1 MRVDGSG
8 RVSADTARAKREES
22 IFVTVFMTAEPV
34 VQAALT
40 CLSTKELGRVGTA
53 SPTLRMH
60 EAIVEHMRTAMIA
73 TTAACERVI
82 ALQALN
88 VRLWHM
94 LFPRDMTR
102 LAETG
107 AHGLYLPV
115 PPGEDWERR
124 EEEDRAFAAHLF
136 AVICRRYPS
145 RSRSRTSR
153 PSPVPVH
160 RPYPEL
166 PDHHLLNRLSGRV
179 LH

>member
-22 IFVTVFMTAEPV
+22 IFVTAFMTAEPM

-73 TTAACERVI
+73 TTAAFERII
-82 ALQALN
+82 ALPAPN

-115 PPGEDWERR
+115 RVGNAVRRKTER
-124 EEEDRAFAAHLF
+124 
-136 AVICRRYPS
+136 S
-145 RSRSRTSR
+145 QRTS
-153 PSPVPVH
+153 SH
-160 RPYPEL
+160 
-166 PDHHLLNRLSGRV
+166 
-179 LH
+179 

>member
-1 MRVDGSG
+1 MRADGSG

-73 TTAACERVI
+73 TTAAFERI
-82 ALQALN
+82 LSLPAPN

-124 EEEDRAFAAHLF
+124 EEEDRAFAAHCF
-136 AVICRRYPS
+136 ALMNRRSTAS
-145 RSRSRTSR
+145 R
-153 PSPVPVH
+153 
-160 RPYPEL
+160 
-166 PDHHLLNRLSGRV
+166 
-179 LH
+179 